1 MKRHQ
6 AIQDTELPPLPP
18 NPTDDAVESSRPM
31 QEDYFGF
38 QAFDTF
44 EFPDGLT
51 WIKFKKMNEGDKAKF
66 QKTSSR
72 DLVLERQSGN
82 ARMKVDPGGDRHAL
96 IIECCVDW
104 NLKRGPQ
111 REPILFSERNLREF
125 LALANPQIVEDL
137 EKAIRKFNPW
147 LMAEMTVEDIDR
159 EIDNLKEMREIAEAR
174 ELGKSSSSDK

>member
-1 MKRHQ
+1 MKGTS
-6 AIQDTELPPLPP
+6 AMSNTDLPDLPP
-18 NPTDDAVESSRPM
+18 NPSDDIQRPQ

-38 QAFDTF
+38 QATERFT
-44 EFPDGLT
+44 FPDGLS
-51 WIKFKKMNEGDKAKF
+51 WIEFEKMNEGKKAQF
-66 QKTSSR
+66 QKSSSR

-96 IIECCVDW
+96 ILECCVDW

-174 ELGKSSSSDK
+174 ELGKSSS